1 MRRKNTLKNYIAFIP
16 FFLVVVCYELFPLGK
31 LVINSIQE
39 KNKSGIT
46 FANFIKI
53 FETPLYRV
61 AIINSV
67 KIGIISALI
76 GIIVAFFAAKAYH
89 EAGVKFRDK
98 LILILN
104 MTSNFTG
111 VPLAFAFMVLMGNTG
126 VLTLI
131 GQRWNIPIL
140 NHFNLYSGNGLLL
153 IYIYFQIPLATL
165 LMLPGF
171 LVLKKEWKEAAY
183 LLKASKFSF
192 WKKIAIPNLLPVI
205 LGTLSVLFANAL
217 AAYATAYAIV
227 TNNYALLSLQIS
239 SKFKGD
245 VRIDEHIG
253 GALAVILIAFM
264 IITTI
269 FNNYLTK
276 KSVKGRKLVT

>member
-1 MRRKNTLKNYIAFIP
+1 VN
-16 FFLVVVCYELFPLGK
+16 LFY
-31 LVINSIQE
+31 
-39 KNKSGIT
+39 
-46 FANFIKI
+46 FFIKI